1 MTNKLPYLCI
11 MKCKACKTEKD
22 ISNFYPA
29 KNKNGFD
36 SNCKDCRNKRHYDLR
51 IEKRNKEGLT
61 VRMSTL
67 KARELLLENK
77 KFCPKCKKV
86 KGTKEFSTKKDG
98 SKISSHCRKCNKEM
112 LKEYYATDTGKM
124 ALKKRYI
131 RNKESY
137 KDAKLKRS
145 FGIGLSE
152 YNSILK
158 LQNGKCA
165 ICKKTEE
172 QNGKMLAVDHCHIT
186 GKNRDLL
193 CSSCNICIG
202 FIEKN
207 NLDFQTIINYLKKH
221 Q

>member
-1 MTNKLPYLCI
+1 
-11 MKCKACKTEKD
+11 MKCKECKTEKD

-29 KNKNGFD
+29 KNKVGFD
-36 SNCKDCRNKRHYDLR
+36 SKCKDCRNKRHYDLR
-51 IEKRNKEGLT
+51 KEKRKIMGLPIRT
-61 VRMSTL
+61 STL

-77 KFCPKCKKV
+77 KFCPKCKKI
-86 KGTKEFSTKKDG
+86 KNIQDFSTTKKG
-98 SKISSHCRKCNKEM
+98 QKISSHCKKCNKIM
-112 LKEYYATDTGKM
+112 LKEYYTTDTGKN
-124 ALKKRYI
+124 ALKQRYV

-152 YNSILK
+152 YNTIFK
-158 LQNGKCA
+158 QQNGMCA
-165 ICKKTEE
+165 ICGKTEQ
-172 QNGKMLAVDHCHIT
+172 QNGKMLAVDHCHT
-186 GKNRDLL
+186 SGKNRDLL